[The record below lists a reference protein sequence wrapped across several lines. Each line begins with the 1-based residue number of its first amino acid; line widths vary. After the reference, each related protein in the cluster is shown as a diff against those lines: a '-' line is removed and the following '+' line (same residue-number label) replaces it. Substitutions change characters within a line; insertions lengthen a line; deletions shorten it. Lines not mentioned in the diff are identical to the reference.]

1 MEKTDS
7 IHFPLGKETL
17 YFLASLRQSKRREF
31 DKNKVFISYVY
42 FFVPKRALTCFHV
55 RFKEIVLE
63 NLSSFGRATGME
75 SPSAKSSPC

>member
-1 MEKTDS
+1 MEKTDT

-31 DKNKVFISYVY
+31 DKNNVFISYVY

-63 NLSSFGRATGME
+63 NLSPLEGQLECE